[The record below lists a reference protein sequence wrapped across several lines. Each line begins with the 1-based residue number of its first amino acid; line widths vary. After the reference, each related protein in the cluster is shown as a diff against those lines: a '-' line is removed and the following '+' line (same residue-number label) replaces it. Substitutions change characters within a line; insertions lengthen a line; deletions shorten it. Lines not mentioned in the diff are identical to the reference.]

1 MGETASIAAVTEI
14 SGANQKMAL
23 SASSGI
29 MSSLMSSF
37 TASAMGCSKP
47 CGPTRIGPRRAC
59 MSAMTLRSISTMY
72 PVING
77 STATMITAQTSG
89 TQMEITKW
97 STFIS
102 MALAIHFPQ
111 YNVERPDNG
120 HNVRHQVPANHFV
133 KRFQVN
139 E

>member
-1 MGETASIAAVTEI
+1 MAAVTEM

-37 TASAMGCSKP
+37 TASAIGCSRP

-72 PVING
+72 PATSG
-77 STATMITAQTSG
+77 RTATIITAQTSG
-89 TQMEITKW
+89 TQMEIKKW
-97 STFIS
+97 RTFIS
-102 MALAIHFPQ
+102 MALEVHFPEHDVQ
-111 YNVERPDNG
+111 RSDDG
-120 HNVRHQVPANHFV
+120 HDIRHQMPANHFV
-133 KRFQVN
+133 KGLKIN